1 MLDKTLTTKVM
12 TKGFKLVDEAIAIF
26 DEHDPD
32 CMRSSKVQREMENVL
47 KCYKE
52 VSKQKMK
59 AANQDS
65 IMKFFK
71 KLPSESASISSSEH
85 STSTGQPATGE

>member
-1 MLDKTLTTKVM
+1 MLVKTLMPKVIA
-12 TKGFKLVDEAIAIF
+12 KGFKLVDEAMAIF

-32 CMRSSKVQREMENVL
+32 CRRSSKVLKERENVL

-52 VSKQKMK
+52 VNEHKMK
-59 AANQDS
+59 TATQVS

-71 KLPSESASISSSEH
+71 KLPSESASIS
-85 STSTGQPATGE
+85 